1 MSGFRMLIA
10 VISLHTRSVWEV
22 ICDALASLSGNQM
35 SRSQRIP
42 YSWIKNPP
50 PKWNFLWMD
59 FESEL
64 TMNTPHTHIPTQ
76 IELLMED
83 LGTSVLNLP
92 KIPPPRLELV
102 NEDLGTL
109 VLSLPRIPS
118 PIITSHGGIRD
129 LSSEL
134 TKNNPLPPAHPKADW
149 NFSWRTWILVLS
161 LPRILPHPDWNSSWK
176 T

>member
-1 MSGFRMLIA
+1 
-10 VISLHTRSVWEV
+10 
-22 ICDALASLSGNQM
+22 
-35 SRSQRIP
+35 
-42 YSWIKNPP
+42 
-50 PKWNFLWMD
+50 MD

-83 LGTSVLNLP
+83 LGTSVLSLP

-109 VLSLPRIPS
+109 VLSLSRIPS

-134 TKNNPLPPAHPKADW
+134 TNPLP
-149 NFSWRTWILVLS
+149 T
-161 LPRILPHPDWNSSWK
+161 PRQIGTSHEGHGFWF
-176 T
+176 